1 MYLIFRVHLPF
12 TVCMTNYLQHNDQA
26 LITLLKEGDEFAF
39 AELHGRYKAVL
50 FVHAYRMLG
59 NEDEAKDIVQEVF
72 TALWARRN
80 DAPVIA
86 SLPAYL
92 YSAVR
97 NKVLDCIAR
106 KKTEEKYIRSL
117 AMFME
122 EGENITDREIREKE
136 LTRLIERE
144 ISLLPTR
151 MREIF
156 ELSRYE
162 NLSYKEIAEELQIS
176 DKTVKKQVSN
186 ALIIL
191 RKKLDVAFSIFFS
204 F

>member
-1 MYLIFRVHLPF
+1 MYLIFKVHLPF
-12 TVCMTNYLQHNDQA
+12 TVCMTNYPQHNDQA
-26 LITLLKEGDEFAF
+26 LVTLLKEGDELAF
-39 AELHGRYKAVL
+39 AELHSRYKAVL
-50 FVHAYRMLG
+50 FIHAYRMLG
-59 NEDEAKDIVQEVF
+59 NEDEAKDVVQELF
-72 TALWARRN
+72 TTLWSRRN
-80 DAPVIA
+80 DTPAISSLA
-86 SLPAYL
+86 SYL

-117 AMFME
+117 ALFME
-122 EGENITDREIREKE
+122 EGENMTEKEIREKE

-144 ISLLPTR
+144 ISLLPAR

-162 NLSYKEIAEELQIS
+162 NLSYKEIAEELNIS

-191 RKKLDVAFSIFFS
+191 RKKLDVAFSVFFS
-204 F
+204 L